1 MNILGQMVVD
11 LTVREKTLLLA
22 LNDQFLEL

>member
-11 LTVREKTLLLA
+11 LTISEKPLFFT
-22 LNDQFLEL
+22 LNDQFFKL